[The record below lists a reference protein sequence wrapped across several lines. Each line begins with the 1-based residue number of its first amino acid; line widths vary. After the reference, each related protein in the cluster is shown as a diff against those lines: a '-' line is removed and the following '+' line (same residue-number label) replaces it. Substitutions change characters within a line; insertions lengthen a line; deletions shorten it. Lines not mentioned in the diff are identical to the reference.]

1 MEEIS
6 EAVQQPKTGG
16 ARLKKSNKTPAILG
30 GVLLAVVLLAYLG
43 LGWYAN
49 SSPKFWPRTHILG
62 QDVSGMTEEEAVSA
76 LSAVL
81 PEIGLFIY
89 DMPEEDRF

>member
-62 QDVSGMTEEEAVSA
+62 QDVSGMTEEEAVCIMCVYTRSIVSRGSA
-76 LSAVL
+76 SLW
-81 PEIGLFIY
+81 
-89 DMPEEDRF
+89 